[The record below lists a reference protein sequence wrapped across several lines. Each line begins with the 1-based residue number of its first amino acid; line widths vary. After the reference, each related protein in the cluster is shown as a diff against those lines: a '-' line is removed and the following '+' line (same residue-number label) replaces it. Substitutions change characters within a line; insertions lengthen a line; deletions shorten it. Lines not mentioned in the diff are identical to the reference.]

1 MTSHLVID
9 GNAFYEIDDECM
21 KKKKELLKKQEKQ
34 EQREKIDR
42 QDLLIQKK
50 KLKNDMDERFR

>member
-42 QDLLIQKK
+42 KDLLIQKK
-50 KLKNDMDERFR
+50 KLKNDTDERFR